1 MTRILATLAAT
12 AALVAAAA
20 PAAAAT
26 YDYTV
31 VVDPA
36 ALTTAVIAVNDAGRI
51 VGVERDLVTHLHHAI
66 VGTRAGVSRIDPDG
80 PIGQATESWAY
91 SINGLGDIAGTT
103 ADASGVHTGYL
114 RHADG
119 RVETIAYPGAA
130 GTDAYG
136 VNDFDD
142 MIGLY
147 QDADGSSHA
156 FTRRHGHYANA
167 DIAGGLQT
175 VPLSI
180 NDSGT
185 IVGEYVRTADTLG
198 FGYLQRPKGG
208 VVLGSD
214 PNAAPEETYW
224 ISINNRH
231 MILGSYYDADFNFR
245 NFVRRGTQ
253 DLPFDLPAAWGA
265 QEVIAQT
272 INDLGDVV
280 GYYVDADGALKGFYA
295 AARHEAH

>member
-1 MTRILATLAAT
+1 MSRILATLAAT
-12 AALVAAAA
+12 AATAALMAAAA
-20 PAAAAT
+20 PAAAVT

-31 VVDPA
+31 VVDPS
-36 ALTTAVIAVNDAGRI
+36 ALTTGVIAVNDAGRI
-51 VGVERDLVTHLHHAI
+51 VGVERDLVTHLHHAF
-66 VGTRAGVSRIDPDG
+66 VGTRAGVTRIDPDG

-136 VNDFDD
+136 VNDFGD

-147 QDADGSSHA
+147 YDADGTSHA
-156 FTRRHGHYANA
+156 FTRRH
-167 DIAGGLQT
+167 GLQT

-185 IVGEYVRTADTLG
+185 IVGEFIQTADTLG

-214 PNAAPEETYW
+214 PNAPPEQTYW

-231 MILGSYYDADFNFR
+231 MILGSYYDADFNFH

-253 DLPFDLPAAWGA
+253 DVPFDLPASWGA
-265 QEVIAQT
+265 QIVIAET

-280 GYYVDADGALKGFYA
+280 GYYVDADGALQGFYA
-295 AARHEAH
+295 AARHAAK